1 MVAWKERLASDKVK
15 YSLKSFAQDVGEISV
30 AGGS

>member
-1 MVAWKERLASDKVK
+1 MVGWKERLASDKVK
-15 YSLKSFAQDVGEISV
+15 YSLKFFVQVVGEISV